1 MKSIVLLLLLV
12 GIIFVLP
19 LLQVAFAQTTGIDQM
34 IREMRFTHSQ
44 LLGDVDLIKQS
55 LQSNNTSQTLNLLE
69 GMKIKTDHMNTMFN
83 DLTWEFSN
91 KGH

>member
-1 MKSIVLLLLLV
+1 MKSIVLLLLLI

-19 LLQVAFAQTTGIDQM
+19 LLQVAFAQTTSIDQM

-44 LLGDVDLIKQS
+44 LAGNIDEVKQLI
-55 LQSNNTSQTLNLLE
+55 QSNSTSEVLNLLE
-69 GMKIKTDHMNTMFN
+69 GMKIKNDHMNTMFN
-83 DLTWEFSN
+83 DLTWESSN

>member
-1 MKSIVLLLLLV
+1 MKSIVLPLLLV

-44 LLGDVDLIKQS
+44 LAGNIDEIKQLIK
-55 LQSNNTSQTLNLLE
+55 SNSTSEVLNLLE
-69 GMKIKTDHMNTMFN
+69 GMKIKTDHMKTMFN

>member
-44 LLGDVDLIKQS
+44 LAGNIDEVKQLI
-55 LQSNNTSQTLNLLE
+55 QSNSTSEVLNLLK